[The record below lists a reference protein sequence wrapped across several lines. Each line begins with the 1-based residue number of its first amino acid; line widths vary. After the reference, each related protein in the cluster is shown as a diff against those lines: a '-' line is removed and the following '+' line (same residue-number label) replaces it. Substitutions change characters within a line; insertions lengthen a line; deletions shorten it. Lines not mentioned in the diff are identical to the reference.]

1 MAQTSRKRR
10 TKHRGNAAGVVEAR
24 GRTGRPPSPEEK
36 KKASKEAAR
45 QKRLSTPPTW
55 TSALTKGGL
64 ASGMLFVFVLL
75 TSHSKSGS
83 PVLTALLFAV
93 LALLLYV
100 PAGYYLETWLYRRRL
115 AKQNTPPNR

>member
-36 KKASKEAAR
+36 KKASKDAAR
-45 QKRLSTPPTW
+45 QKRLNTPPTW
-55 TSALTKGGL
+55 SSALTKGGV
-64 ASGMLFVFVLL
+64 ASGLLFVFILL

-83 PVLTALLFAV
+83 PVLTAVLLAG
-93 LALLLYV
+93 LALLIYV
-100 PAGYYLETWLYRRRL
+100 PAGYYLEMWMYRRRM
-115 AKQNTPPNR
+115 AKQNPPLKR